1 MGNCVWLSGQRP
13 RPMFGSFGSIWY
25 EEHDLNIC
33 SVDEKC
39 NMYQASLMNS
49 TGTGAWFDS
58 V

>member
-13 RPMFGSFGSIWY
+13 RPMSGLFGSIRY
-25 EEHDLNIC
+25 EERDLNIC
-33 SVDEKC
+33 LVDEKC